1 MPSRRGRPAVVS
13 LGETMGLIAPDPPRP
28 LATAATL
35 VLGHAG
41 AESNVALGLARLGTR
56 SVFCTR
62 VGDDPFGER
71 VVGDLRAGGVDTSA
85 VRVVA
90 GARTGVMFKDPRPD
104 GTSVRYYR
112 DGSAASAM
120 DATDAERALDSGAD
134 VLHLTG
140 ITPALSA
147 SCAAAV
153 DAAIDG
159 ARGRSVHISFD
170 VNLRPT
176 LWADL
181 PTASSVLRAIAQRC
195 DTVLVGLDEARA
207 LWGSTTP
214 ADVRELLDRC
224 GVLIVKNGPGPA
236 TAFAD
241 GRVTVVAAEACE
253 VVEAVGA
260 GDAFAAGWW
269 HARLAGLDVDA
280 ALRGAHRS
288 AAAVLGSPTDH
299 PREVAGR

>member
-1 MPSRRGRPAVVS
+1 MPSRRERPAVVS

-28 LATAATL
+28 LASAATL

-56 SVFCTR
+56 SAFCTR

-71 VVGDLRAGGVDTSA
+71 IVADLRAGGVDTSA
-85 VRVVA
+85 VRAVA
-90 GARTGVMFKDPRPD
+90 GARTGVMFKDPGPA

-112 DGSAASAM
+112 DGSAGSAM
-120 DATDAERALDSGAD
+120 DATDAERALDSGAG
-134 VLHLTG
+134 VVHLTG

-159 ARGRSVHISFD
+159 ARDRAVHVSFD
-170 VNLRPT
+170 VNLRPA
-176 LWADL
+176 LWPDL
-181 PTASSVLRAIAQRC
+181 PTAASVLREIAQRC
-195 DTVLVGLDEARA
+195 GTVLVGLDEAHA
-207 LWGSTTP
+207 LWGTTTP
-214 ADVRELLDRC
+214 ADVRDLLDRC
-224 GVLIVKNGPGPA
+224 GVLVVKDGAHPA

-241 GRVTVVAAEACE
+241 GRVTVVPAEACE

-269 HARLAGLDVDA
+269 HARLTGLDADA
-280 ALRGAHRS
+280 ALRSAHRS
-288 AAAVLGSPTDH
+288 AAGVLGSPTDH